1 MLNFQCLAAVPRIKV
16 ARTTIMKA
24 GSHTHWSSLLMT
36 AKPHL
41 LKKAL
46 TPIGETSMGVHGK
59 KNLVLSNG
67 LNKAIPNPPLV
78 NASSN
83 P

>member
-1 MLNFQCLAAVPRIKV
+1 MPRIKV
-16 ARTTIMKA
+16 ERTTIMKD
-24 GSHTHWSSLLMT
+24 GSHIHWSSLLMT
-36 AKPHL
+36 ARPHL

-46 TPIGETSMGVHGK
+46 TPIGETTIGVQGK
-59 KNLVLSNG
+59 KCLVLSNG

-78 NASSN
+78 NASKT